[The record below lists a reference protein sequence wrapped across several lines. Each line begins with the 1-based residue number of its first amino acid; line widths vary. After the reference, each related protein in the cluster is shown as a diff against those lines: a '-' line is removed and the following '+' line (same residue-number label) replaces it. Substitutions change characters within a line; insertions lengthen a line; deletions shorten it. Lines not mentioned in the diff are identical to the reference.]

1 MHFWSLSNLDV
12 WYLTQNRTMRAVS
25 VPWINETSHR
35 RQISEILL
43 IHSAVPLLRRLRY
56 SSSSRSLKTRS
67 FFSFSFWEEMH
78 DSLFPEGVLPRMGMC
93 RTVLKTLTLFQT
105 KIFYKSRY
113 LMQWLFAVVC
123 SLSQF
128 VLKMNFPGQCQHS
141 KWNIWTCAV
150 SNFPVK
156 TFPTKKA
163 KSITLFQTK
172 TAPKLSRTSAQCMMV
187 LLSSLKSCSIQAIVC
202 LFFAS

>member
-1 MHFWSLSNLDV
+1 MHFWGLSNLDV

-43 IHSAVPLLRRLRY
+43 IHSAVPLLRRT
-56 SSSSRSLKTRS
+56 SL
-67 FFSFSFWEEMH
+67 FFLLTFIELFFFFFWEEMH

-156 TFPTKKA
+156 IFPTKKA

-187 LLSSLKSCSIQAIVC
+187 LLSCLKSCSIQAIVC